1 MHLLLKKVFLSWE
14 GCDIILC
21 QYDEAKL
28 KLGAG
33 QYMAIMHNI
42 PTFLTVF
49 PPKKPSTSQVHLE
62 NEGNACLL
70 H

>member
-42 PTFLTVF
+42 THISHSIPSKKTF
-49 PPKKPSTSQVHLE
+49 
-62 NEGNACLL
+62 N
-70 H
+70 